1 MTGILLTALAVGA
14 GGFLGGVGRWA
25 LAVWPGGLRGTFT
38 ANLLA
43 VLMLGAV
50 VGSGGAGGIGGITV
64 LALGTGFAG
73 ALSTWS
79 TLAREIGQ
87 LLQARR
93 FRLVAGYTSATLIAG
108 VATAWLVA
116 VWF

>member
-1 MTGILLTALAVGA
+1 M
-14 GGFLGGVGRWA
+14 
-25 LAVWPGGLRGTFT
+25 
-38 ANLLA
+38 
-43 VLMLGAV
+43 
-50 VGSGGAGGIGGITV
+50 

>member
-1 MTGILLTALAVGA
+1 MTEILFTVGAVGA
-14 GGFLGGVGRWA
+14 GGFLGGLVRWA
-25 LAVWPGGLRGTFT
+25 LAVWPGDLRGTFT

-43 VLMLGAV
+43 VTVLGAV
-50 VGSGGAGGIGGITV
+50 LGIGGLPA

-79 TLAREIGQ
+79 TLAKEIGE

-93 FRLVAGYTSATLIAG
+93 FRLVAGYTSATLTAG
-108 VATAWLVA
+108 VAVAWLMA
-116 VWF
+116 GLFP

>member
-43 VLMLGAV
+43 VLVLGAV
-50 VGSGGAGGIGGITV
+50 VGSGGIGGITV